1 MSSFDEAKVLGQKEC
16 FICHQRYE
24 TDSDRRLI
32 AHKTGEYVY
41 LNSPCYEKVRA
52 LATKNRVSLAEGL
65 NLYSEQ
71 LASALLGSS
80 R

>member
-1 MSSFDEAKVLGQKEC
+1 MSSFDEAKVFGQSEC

-24 TDSDRRLI
+24 VDSDRRLV
-32 AHKTGEYVY
+32 ARRAGEYVY

-52 LATKNRVSLAEGL
+52 LATKNRVSLTEGL

-71 LASALLGSS
+71 LASALLGS